1 MTQYDHKMAKPI
13 DTPVIVNRK
22 AKYEYILVDEFEA
35 GIMLKGTEVKAMRAG
50 NANLTDAYC
59 VFDSG
64 NLIIKS
70 MFIAEYDHGN
80 INNHETRADRRLL
93 LRKPELK
100 KIKRKL
106 EEKGLTLVPYKI
118 YFSERG
124 FVKLNIWLAQGK
136 KSFDKRNSIKEKDVK
151 RELDREMKRFK

>member
-1 MTQYDHKMAKPI
+1 MAKQT

-22 AKYEYILVDEFEA
+22 AKYEYTLVDEFEA
-35 GIMLKGTEVKAMRAG
+35 GIMLKGTEVKAMRSG
-50 NANLTDAYC
+50 NANLSDAYC
-59 VFDSG
+59 IFDNG

-80 INNHETRADRRLL
+80 VNNHETRADRRLL
-93 LRKPELK
+93 LRKSELK

-106 EEKGLTLVPYKI
+106 DEKGLTLVPYKI
-118 YFSERG
+118 YFTERG

-136 KSFDKRNSIKEKDVK
+136 KTFDKRNSIKEKDVK
-151 RELDREMKRFK
+151 RELDREMKKFK

>member
-1 MTQYDHKMAKPI
+1 MAKQT

-22 AKYEYILVDEFEA
+22 AKYEFTLVDEFEA
-35 GIMLKGTEVKAMRAG
+35 GIMLKGTEVKAMRSG
-50 NANLTDAYC
+50 NANLSDAYC
-59 VFDSG
+59 IFDNG

-80 INNHETRADRRLL
+80 VNNHETRADRRLL
-93 LRKPELK
+93 LRKSELK

-106 EEKGLTLVPYKI
+106 DEKGLTLVPYKI
-118 YFSERG
+118 YFTERG

-151 RELDREMKRFK
+151 RELDREMKKFK

>member
-1 MTQYDHKMAKPI
+1 MAKQT

-22 AKYEYILVDEFEA
+22 AKYEYTLVDEFEA
-35 GIMLKGTEVKAMRAG
+35 GIMLKGTEVKAMRSG
-50 NANLTDAYC
+50 NANLSDAYC
-59 VFDSG
+59 IFDNG

-80 INNHETRADRRLL
+80 VNNHETRADLRLL
-93 LRKPELK
+93 LRKSELK

-106 EEKGLTLVPYKI
+106 DEKGLTLVPYKI
-118 YFSERG
+118 YFTERG

-151 RELDREMKRFK
+151 RELDREMKKFK

>member
-1 MTQYDHKMAKPI
+1 MAKQT

-22 AKYEYILVDEFEA
+22 AKFEYTLVDEFEA

-50 NANLTDAYC
+50 NANLSDAYC
-59 VFDSG
+59 IFDDG

-80 INNHETRADRRLL
+80 VNNHETRADRRLL

-100 KIKRKL
+100 KIKKKL
-106 EEKGLTLVPYKI
+106 DEKGLTLVPYKI
-118 YFSERG
+118 YFSDRG

-151 RELDREMKRFK
+151 RDLDREMKKYT